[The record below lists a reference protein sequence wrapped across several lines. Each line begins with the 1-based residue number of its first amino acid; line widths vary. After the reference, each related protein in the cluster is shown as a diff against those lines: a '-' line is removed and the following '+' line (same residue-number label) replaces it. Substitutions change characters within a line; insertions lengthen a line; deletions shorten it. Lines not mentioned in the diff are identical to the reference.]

1 MILGQSYKINFKII
15 TDKILVLSLSLPF
28 NQLLLESLDT
38 HLSLESISSSGFD
51 TLTTP
56 SMSVIS
62 GGASMDC
69 TMNLCLLFSLG
80 S

>member
-1 MILGQSYKINFKII
+1 
-15 TDKILVLSLSLPF
+15 LPF
-28 NQLLLESLDT
+28 NQWIYSKT

>member
-1 MILGQSYKINFKII
+1 VREKQH
-15 TDKILVLSLSLPF
+15 VLTVFSFSTGI
-28 NQLLLESLDT
+28 SKT
-38 HLSLESISSSGFD
+38 HLSLESISSSGLMI

-56 SMSVIS
+56 SMSVMS
-62 GGASMDC
+62 GGASMDW

>member
-1 MILGQSYKINFKII
+1 DSFNKINFS
-15 TDKILVLSLSLPF
+15 DKFSK
-28 NQLLLESLDT
+28 T